1 MIDYRHRSNKKE
13 LLDAEGI
20 PFDDIRQ
27 NMQELNFINNHLGG
41 HQITLEGFKV
51 LAAGNQPVSV
61 CEVGC
66 GGGDNLVA
74 IYKWTLRNKIKA
86 AFYGIDINPNC
97 IAYAKTTS
105 LVPGCKFIISDYREA
120 RFEVR
125 PDIIFSSLFCHHF
138 SNEELI
144 RMMQW
149 MKNNSKTGFFIN
161 DLHRNPIAYHFIKL
175 ATRIFSRSYLV
186 KHDAPLSV
194 LRGFKKQEWKI
205 IMAGAGINN
214 FTIQWKWAFRHLIIV
229 KNQPA

>member
-1 MIDYRHRSNKKE
+1 MIDYRHRSHKKE

-27 NMQELNFINNHLGG
+27 NMQELEFINNHLGG
-41 HQITLEGFKV
+41 HQITLEGFKT
-51 LAAGNQPVSV
+51 LAAGKQAVSV

-74 IYKWTLRNKIKA
+74 IYKWALRNKIKT

-105 LVPGCKFIISDYREA
+105 IVPGCKFINSDYREA

-125 PDIIFSSLFCHHF
+125 PDIIFASLFCHHF

-149 MKNNSKTGFFIN
+149 MKDNSKTGFFIN
-161 DLHRNPIAYHFIKL
+161 DLHRNPISYHFIKW
-175 ATRIFSRSYLV
+175 ATKIFSRSYLV

-214 FTIQWKWAFRHLIIV
+214 FTIQWKWAFRHLIVV
-229 KNQPA
+229 KNQLE